1 MSMLNAGPQQVLLVE
16 GDDDD
21 SVIWHLN
28 DKSGQP
34 QSFEIVNKRSV
45 EQVLGSVAT
54 EAVAPGRTALGIV
67 VDANSNIAGRWQRIG
82 DQLGDA
88 KIRLPRQ
95 PDPLG
100 TVVPPSQPGKPKIGV
115 WLMPDNVNP
124 GELENFVSD
133 LIPAGDGVW
142 PQAQNYVAQVPAA
155 DRPSKPAKAEV
166 HAWLAVRAEGDRMG
180 TSIGAGTF
188 DLQRPA
194 AQAFL
199 DWLRRVFG

>member
-1 MSMLNAGPQQVLLVE
+1 M
-16 GDDDD
+16 
-21 SVIWHLN
+21 
-28 DKSGQP
+28 
-34 QSFEIVNKRSV
+34 
-45 EQVLGSVAT
+45 AT

-67 VDANSNIAGRWQRIG
+67 VDANSNINSRWQSIG
-82 DQLGDA
+82 DQLRDA
-88 KIRLPRQ
+88 KIRLPQQ

-100 TVVPPSQPGKPKIGV
+100 TVVPPSQPGAPKIGV
-115 WLMPDNVNP
+115 WLMPDNAKP

-142 PQAQNYVAQVPAA
+142 PQAQNYIAQVPAA

-166 HAWLAVRAEGDRMG
+166 HAWLAVRTEGDRMG
-180 TSIGAGTF
+180 TSIRVGAF
-188 DLQRPA
+188 DLRRPA